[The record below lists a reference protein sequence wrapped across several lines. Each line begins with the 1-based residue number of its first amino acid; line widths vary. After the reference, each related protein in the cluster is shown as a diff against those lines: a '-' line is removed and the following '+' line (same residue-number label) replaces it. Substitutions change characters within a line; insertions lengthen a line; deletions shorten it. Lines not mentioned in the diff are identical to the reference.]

1 MSAPVDADIR
11 ESHFA
16 KSDKQAEQSM
26 PLTLPEDAYGRA
38 KRQRFLEAVIRAAK
52 PRSVLDFGCGTGTQ
66 LTWPLA
72 EAFPQVSFLGV
83 DSDPTTIAW
92 ARRQAIPSNLR
103 YESEDDPDRRV
114 DMIIA
119 SEVLEHVDAP
129 DQLLHYFRD
138 RLVEGG
144 RLVVTIPNGYGPFET
159 MCFVEHLL
167 TLSGVLPLLRRIKHA
182 VLGKPKIDSN
192 TALTLAISPH
202 VNFFSRRDML
212 GLLHAAGFEVVG
224 FQSRTVI
231 CGPIIE
237 WAIRGPLIEWN
248 ARVADKLPS
257 WCASDWMFDCIKA
270 PQLPAVTTPWH
281 RTWWGRF
288 RRMLSERRWAG
299 VSMPHG

>member
-1 MSAPVDADIR
+1 
-11 ESHFA
+11 
-16 KSDKQAEQSM
+16 M

-83 DSDPTTIAW
+83 DLDPTTIAW

-159 MCFVEHLL
+159 MCFVD
-167 TLSGVLPLLRRIKHA
+167 IC
-182 VLGKPKIDSN
+182 
-192 TALTLAISPH
+192 
-202 VNFFSRRDML
+202 SR
-212 GLLHAAGFEVVG
+212 
-224 FQSRTVI
+224 
-231 CGPIIE
+231 
-237 WAIRGPLIEWN
+237 
-248 ARVADKLPS
+248 
-257 WCASDWMFDCIKA
+257 
-270 PQLPAVTTPWH
+270 
-281 RTWWGRF
+281 
-288 RRMLSERRWAG
+288 
-299 VSMPHG
+299 

>member
-1 MSAPVDADIR
+1 MRQSRGRCSISAAVPVR
-11 ESHFA
+11 S
-16 KSDKQAEQSM
+16 
-26 PLTLPEDAYGRA
+26 LRGRWP
-38 KRQRFLEAVIRAAK
+38 KRFRRCLFSASI
-52 PRSVLDFGCGTGTQ
+52 
-66 LTWPLA
+66 
-72 EAFPQVSFLGV
+72 
-83 DSDPTTIAW
+83 SDPTTIAW
-92 ARRQAIPSNLR
+92 ARRQPIPPNLR
-103 YESEDDPDRRV
+103 YESEDDPGQRF

-144 RLVVTIPNGYGPFET
+144 RLVVTIPNGFGPFET

-167 TLSGVLPLLRRIKHA
+167 TLSGMLPLLRRIKHA
-182 VLGKPKIDSN
+182 LLGKPKIDSN

-202 VNFFSRRDML
+202 VNFFSRHDML
-212 GLLHAAGFEVVG
+212 GLLRAAGFEVVG

-248 ARVADKLPS
+248 ARIADKLPA